1 MFILFYRVSE
11 VREISRVSEI
21 NGVSGVTSRVSGVDS
36 GVSRVSEVSGIVSG
50 VILTSI
56 NRAVS
61 CYEFSIRFTKKKKI
75 KYSSLFLIIFSIIVS
90 VASDLD
96 S

>member
-1 MFILFYRVSE
+1 MFVLFYRVSE
-11 VREISRVSEI
+11 VSEISRVSEI

-61 CYEFSIRFTKKKKI
+61 CYEFSIRFTKKI
-75 KYSSLFLIIFSIIVS
+75 KYSSLFLIIFSVIVS

>member
-21 NGVSGVTSRVSGVDS
+21 NGVSGVTSRVSRVDS

-50 VILTSI
+50 VVLNSI

-61 CYEFSIRFTKKKKI
+61 CYKFSIRFTKKKI